1 MRYRIKNEY
10 INIENY
16 SPFSYV
22 NEVSD
27 EYKYTKFLL
36 PIVIINNSVIPIHP
50 DTFNDLK
57 INRDKI
63 LYYIEVYPTSSF
75 RTVYYKDK
83 NIFLKLPITR
93 NITRGIRTL
102 PKKELLRAN
111 KANELLKNIKI
122 DCFNFLEEIPIYNT
136 DERFNYIIRKIPDK
150 NITPLFTIIRKK
162 SLSTS
167 RMIVLIKRMINIWLS
182 LAARHIFLEFHT
194 QNILIDS
201 SLNIYYRDLSDVR
214 SIKYN
219 IKPSY
224 EITEIDL
231 MTLSFDKT
239 FCEQNIS
246 HILKYYSDIDLIKIN
261 KYINRRIA
269 YYNLKFPN
277 YSLGFSRTKKER
289 IPIKKE
295 LTTYRK
301 NYD

>member
-1 MRYRIKNEY
+1 MRYKIKKEY
-10 INIENY
+10 INIDNY
-16 SPFSYV
+16 SPFSHI
-22 NEVSD
+22 NEVS
-27 EYKYTKFLL
+27 EIYKYNNFLL
-36 PIVIINNSVIPIHP
+36 PIVNINNTIVPIHP
-50 DTFNDLK
+50 DTFSDLK
-57 INRDKI
+57 ISKNNI

-83 NIFLKLPITR
+83 NIFIKLPITR

-102 PKKELLRAN
+102 SNKELMRSK
-111 KANELLKNIKI
+111 KALEILKNIKI
-122 DCFNFLEEIPIYNT
+122 EHFNVLEEIPIFNS
-136 DERFNYIIRKIPDK
+136 DERFNFIIRKIPNV
-150 NITPLFTIIRKK
+150 NIIPLFTIIRRRTLSNKK
-162 SLSTS
+162 MLF
-167 RMIVLIKRMINIWLS
+167 LIKRMIDIWMFI
-182 LAARHIFLEFHT
+182 AKRGVFLEFHT
-194 QNILIDS
+194 QNILVDKN
-201 SLNIYYRDLSDVR
+201 LNIYYRDLSDVR